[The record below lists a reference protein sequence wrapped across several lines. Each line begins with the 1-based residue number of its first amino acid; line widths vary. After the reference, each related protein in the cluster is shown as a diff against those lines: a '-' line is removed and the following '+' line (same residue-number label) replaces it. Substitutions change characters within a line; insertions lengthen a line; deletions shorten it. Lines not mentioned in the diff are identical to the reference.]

1 MCYVLFREEYKRI
14 FEKELNKYFK
24 KYDKYKME
32 ICLNIVLSYWNNIYL
47 QYEINS
53 KILQE
58 FTIKE
63 VYKGKTEDKKILQY
77 RHNLSIMNKEIFKDI
92 KEYFME
98 VIK

>member
-1 MCYVLFREEYKRI
+1 MFYILFRDEYKRI
-14 FEKELNKYFK
+14 FEKELKNYFGK
-24 KYDKYKME
+24 FNPYKME
-32 ICLNIVLSYWNNIYL
+32 VALNIVLSYWNDKYL

-77 RHNLSIMNKEIFKDI
+77 RHNLSIMNREIFKDI
-92 KEYFME
+92 KEYFM
-98 VIK
+98 